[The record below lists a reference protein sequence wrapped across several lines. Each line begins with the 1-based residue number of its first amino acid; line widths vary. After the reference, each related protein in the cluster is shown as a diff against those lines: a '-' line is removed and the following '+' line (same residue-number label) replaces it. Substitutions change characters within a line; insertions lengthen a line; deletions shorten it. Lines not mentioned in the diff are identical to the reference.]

1 MLPNVLSCAE
11 SRAPQAERSPAAQR
25 RKSKATSGREG
36 HTLESKSWTL
46 LQNPQSLPANSSNLL
61 ERRPGFFRQI
71 ALPEPS
77 CTASNTFLCAD
88 CQEMSLRGQGFRFSQ
103 YRVSRRPRAIR
114 AELRGACEAVG
125 QL

>member
-11 SRAPQAERSPAAQR
+11 SRAPQVERSPAAQR

-88 CQEMSLRGQGFRFSQ
+88 CQEMSLRG
-103 YRVSRRPRAIR
+103 SRRSSSRLSRNLVSLAGPNLSLAPLRA
-114 AELRGACEAVG
+114 
-125 QL
+125 